1 MRVFFFTIPI
11 FLFIAGCASV
21 YKPQNKPITVVDGS
35 KGYRQLHNRYGDP
48 GDHLVLLAFSGGGT
62 RAAALSYGVLKELRD
77 TQIDGRVGP
86 GRLLDEVDSIS
97 SVSGG
102 SFTAAYYGLFGERLF
117 SDYEKVFLKQSIQG
131 SLIQN
136 LFDPS
141 YWWKSVFSGF
151 DRTEMAIDYYDK
163 YIFEGK
169 KFSDMRLNDG
179 PYIEINA
186 TDLGGGTRFS
196 FIQAY
201 FDFIC
206 SDLESFSVARA
217 VTASSAVPIAFPPV
231 VLKNHAGACDPSQ
244 TKFVS
249 YVLSQTDEDA
259 RTQELQQRIKAYGDR
274 KKNGYIQLVDGGVSD
289 NLGLRAL
296 TDRIEGIGSGQTL
309 VDLQKIPKNILVISV
324 DAAVL
329 PEHTVNET
337 ATKPSVTETFE
348 AFSDAQ
354 FRLYNDETRLLLQ
367 TKLKDLQAFL
377 KAQGRPTE
385 IYMANISFS
394 SVQLDSLKT
403 YLNRLPTSLELSDHD
418 VDMLTEV
425 GGQLL
430 RNSPGYRDFLRKNG
444 GRRRVSPVN
453 RSSLGLSAAEQ
464 GQQKPLVA
472 KGNKQRASMM
482 RTKSQPAQG

>member
-1 MRVFFFTIPI
+1 MNHDRMRLFVFSIPL
-11 FLFIAGCASV
+11 FLFLAGCGSV
-21 YKPQNKPITVVDGS
+21 FKPQNKPITIVDSS
-35 KGYRQLHNRYGDP
+35 KGYRQLHNRHGDP
-48 GDHLVLLAFSGGGT
+48 GDYLVLMAFSGGGT

-77 TQIDGRVGP
+77 TQIDGRGKP

-102 SFTAAYYGLFGERLF
+102 SFTAAYYGLFGDRLF
-117 SDYEKVFLKQSIQG
+117 SDYEKVFLRQSVQG
-131 SLIQN
+131 ALIQN

-141 YWWKSVFSGF
+141 YWWKSIFSGF

-163 YIFEGK
+163 NIFEGK
-169 KFSDMRLNDG
+169 KFSDIRLNDG

-186 TDLGGGTRFS
+186 TDLGDGTRFS

-206 SDLESFSVARA
+206 SDLDSFSVARA

-231 VLKNHAGACDPSQ
+231 VLKNHAGACDPGQ
-244 TKFVS
+244 AKFVS
-249 YVLSQTDEDA
+249 YILSQPTVDA
-259 RTQELQQRIKAYGDR
+259 RTQELQQRIKAYGDQ
-274 KKNGYIQLVDGGVSD
+274 KKNGYIHLVDGGVSD

-296 TDRIEGIGSGQTL
+296 TDRIDGIGSGQTL
-309 VDLQKIPKNILVISV
+309 VDLKKIPKNILVIAV
-324 DAAVL
+324 DAEVL

-354 FRLYNDETRLLLQ
+354 FRLYNGETRLLLQ
-367 TKLKDLQAFL
+367 NKLKDLQEFL
-377 KAQGRPTE
+377 QAQGRPTE
-385 IYMANISFS
+385 IFMANVSFA
-394 SVQLDSLKT
+394 SVQLDSLKS

-418 VDMLTEV
+418 VDLLTQV

-430 RNSPGYRDFLRKNG
+430 RNSPGYRDFLKKNG
-444 GRRRVSPVN
+444 GRRMIQSPSGA
-453 RSSLGLSAAEQ
+453 RS
-464 GQQKPLVA
+464 
-472 KGNKQRASMM
+472 
-482 RTKSQPAQG
+482 